1 MNESLRLRVAQME
14 DAQRVF
20 VWRNDPWIISL
31 STSQRMVA
39 WEEHLAWFRK
49 VLATDR
55 HLLLLIEIE
64 EGLGIGTVRL
74 DRVDALRATL
84 TVYLLR
90 DFTGQGLGVKAIMSG
105 SARAFA
111 QWPVR
116 SIHAYIRK
124 ENVRSC
130 SAFSKAGF
138 VSAHNGADVPP
149 GHVEMVLL
157 DKSPR
162 ARQSGSLG
170 QVETGQP
177 RRSGTG
183 SRIPLG

>member
-1 MNESLRLRVAQME
+1 MNAMNENLRLRVAQMD

-31 STSQRMVA
+31 STSQRMVT

-55 HLLLLIEIE
+55 HLLLIIEIE

-105 SARAFA
+105 SARAF
-111 QWPVR
+111 
-116 SIHAYIRK
+116 
-124 ENVRSC
+124 
-130 SAFSKAGF
+130 
-138 VSAHNGADVPP
+138 
-149 GHVEMVLL
+149 
-157 DKSPR
+157 
-162 ARQSGSLG
+162 
-170 QVETGQP
+170 
-177 RRSGTG
+177 
-183 SRIPLG
+183 